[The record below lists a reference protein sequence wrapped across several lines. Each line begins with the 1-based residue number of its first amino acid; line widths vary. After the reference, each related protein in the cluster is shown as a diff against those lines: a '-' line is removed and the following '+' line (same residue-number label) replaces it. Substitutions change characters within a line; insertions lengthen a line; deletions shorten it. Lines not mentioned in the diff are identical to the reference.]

1 MGVLLYYGIVSTP
14 IRPHGCE
21 ACQKPAQT
29 HYSFLAGE
37 AEYKV
42 ELCAD
47 CPKMKLLQE
56 PGAHDLL
63 KELVP
68 NLVIQSPAEAPKPK
82 VETCPVC
89 GFTIDDLD
97 RTKRMGCAHC
107 YEVFAKPVGRFVRA
121 VQRGYKHV
129 GKMCLASQSPEH
141 LEERLTDL
149 QSRLHDAVAQEAFES
164 AATLRDEIRR
174 IVEAQDKISN

>member
-1 MGVLLYYGIVSTP
+1 MSTP

-21 ACQKPAQT
+21 TCQKAAQT
-29 HYSFLAGE
+29 HYSFLVGE

-42 ELCAD
+42 QLCAD
-47 CPKMKLLQE
+47 CPKLKFLEQ
-56 PGAHDLL
+56 PGSHDLIH
-63 KELVP
+63 ELLP
-68 NLVIQSPAEAPKPK
+68 NLVIEPPVEAAKPK

-89 GFTIDDLD
+89 GFTLDDLD
-97 RTKRMGCAHC
+97 RTKRMGCANC
-107 YEVFAKPVGRFVRA
+107 YEVFSKPVNRFVRA

-129 GKMCLASQSPEH
+129 GKICLTSQSVET

-149 QSRLHDAVAQEAFES
+149 QSRLDDAVAQEAFES